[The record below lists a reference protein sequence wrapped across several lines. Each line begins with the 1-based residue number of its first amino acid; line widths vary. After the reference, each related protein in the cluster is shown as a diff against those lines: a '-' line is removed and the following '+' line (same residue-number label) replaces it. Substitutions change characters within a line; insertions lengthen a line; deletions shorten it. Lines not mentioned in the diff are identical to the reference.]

1 MNKKSKKTLLKGT
14 FLLLI
19 MTPFLE
25 INYADLLNF
34 FIFLL
39 ISYIFLFFYIYYK
52 SKQSILMMENDLLI
66 TAPLKRISIKYSD
79 ILRTFNRSG
88 FLQRKFNLETIY
100 IITRK
105 INYAIRD
112 IDSNAKLFDSIK
124 EKIMINKI
132 I

>member
-1 MNKKSKKTLLKGT
+1 
-14 FLLLI
+14 
-19 MTPFLE
+19 
-25 INYADLLNF
+25 
-34 FIFLL
+34 
-39 ISYIFLFFYIYYK
+39 
-52 SKQSILMMENDLLI
+52 MMENDLLI